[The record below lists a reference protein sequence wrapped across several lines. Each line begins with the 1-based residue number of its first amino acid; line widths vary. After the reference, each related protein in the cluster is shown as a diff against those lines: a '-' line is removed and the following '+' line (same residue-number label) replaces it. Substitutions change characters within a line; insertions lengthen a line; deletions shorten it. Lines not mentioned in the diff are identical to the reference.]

1 MIGHILVTLLAGFLL
16 FKPDPP
22 RRPPDPRTLDII
34 TITAR
39 IHRLEQTAQRIDTLD
54 RMITDVTMCEPEMLH
69 RNFSCSW
76 SSGEENSRYE
86 FWTTGEDMNAD
97 HLLKMEA
104 DKRAALVTSLLSQID
119 GLVKVRWRQNGD
131 KRLFRHTRLT
141 VGEGDKT
148 ATKGRQNDTRR
159 DRGRGTKRWK
169 RSSAVPSAACRSP
182 ARGRRTGT
190 STSG

>member
-16 FKPDPP
+16 FK
-22 RRPPDPRTLDII
+22 PDPRTLDII

-97 HLLKMEA
+97 HLLKMAA
-104 DKRAALVTSLLSQID
+104 DERAALVTSLLSQID

-131 KRLFRHTRLT
+131 KRLSRHARFT

-148 ATKGRQNDTRR
+148 ATERRQN
-159 DRGRGTKRWK
+159 GA
-169 RSSAVPSAACRSP
+169 AV
-182 ARGRRTGT
+182 
-190 STSG
+190 

>member
-97 HLLKMEA
+97 HLLKMAA
-104 DKRAALVTSLLSQID
+104 DERAALVTSLLSQID

-131 KRLFRHTRLT
+131 KRLSRHARFT

-148 ATKGRQNDTRR
+148 TTERRQNDA
-159 DRGRGTKRWK
+159 
-169 RSSAVPSAACRSP
+169 AV
-182 ARGRRTGT
+182 
-190 STSG
+190 

>member
-1 MIGHILVTLLAGFLL
+1 MPLLAGFLL

-97 HLLKMEA
+97 HLLKMAA
-104 DKRAALVTSLLSQID
+104 DERAALVTSLLSQID

-131 KRLFRHTRLT
+131 KRLSRHARFT

-148 ATKGRQNDTRR
+148 ATERRQN
-159 DRGRGTKRWK
+159 GA
-169 RSSAVPSAACRSP
+169 AV
-182 ARGRRTGT
+182 
-190 STSG
+190 

>member
-1 MIGHILVTLLAGFLL
+1 MIGHMLVTLLFGILF

-39 IHRLEQTAQRIDTLD
+39 IHRLEATARRIDTLD

-97 HLLKMEA
+97 HLLKMAA
-104 DKRAALVTSLLSQID
+104 DERAALVTSLLGQID
-119 GLVKVRWRQNGD
+119 GLVRVRWRQNGD
-131 KRLFRHTRLT
+131 KRLFRHARFT
-141 VGEGDKT
+141 VGEGDRT
-148 ATKGRQNDTRR
+148 ATKRRQNDA
-159 DRGRGTKRWK
+159 
-169 RSSAVPSAACRSP
+169 AV
-182 ARGRRTGT
+182 
-190 STSG
+190 